1 MALTNKAFDEIMDS
15 LEKMN
20 DRQLQ
25 QVITKGIKEKKF
37 TGIYKTKLARVNN
50 INLEEHMKNAG
61 MGHICPR
68 CGSTLIVSTGRRENG
83 VQRLKCQSC
92 GHRFTYFTDTIL
104 EKTKYTWDGWIEV
117 VYLMLQNASVD
128 TIKANLEASY
138 LVPSIHRQTILL

>member
-61 MGHICPR
+61 MGHI
-68 CGSTLIVSTGRRENG
+68 
-83 VQRLKCQSC
+83 
-92 GHRFTYFTDTIL
+92 
-104 EKTKYTWDGWIEV
+104 
-117 VYLMLQNASVD
+117 
-128 TIKANLEASY
+128 
-138 LVPSIHRQTILL
+138 